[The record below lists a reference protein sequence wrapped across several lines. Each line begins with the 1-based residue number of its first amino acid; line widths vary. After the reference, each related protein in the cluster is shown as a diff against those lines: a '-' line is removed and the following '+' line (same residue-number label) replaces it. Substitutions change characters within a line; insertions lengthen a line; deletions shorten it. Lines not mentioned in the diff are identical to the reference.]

1 MTGIENG
8 LIWWRGDDRLGESC
22 RLETR
27 PATAVARL
35 CCDIESH
42 DPGCFAG
49 PGGNRRWNRASPRKL
64 RQLLHHVEA
73 GDRSAVD
80 RLFAA
85 VYQELRT
92 LAGQFFRRE
101 PEGNTLQPTAL
112 VHEAYV
118 KLVDQAG
125 VDWHGRTHFFA
136 VAAQAMRRIL
146 VDHARR
152 RGAAK
157 RGGRGKRVQLDAD
170 LLPGIAPN
178 DDLLAVDEALT
189 KLAELDPRQAQLVE
203 LRFFAGLS
211 VAEAAEV
218 LGMSKRSAEREW
230 TMVRAWLRRELSES
244 DPKDP
249 HVGRT
254 F

>member
-1 MTGIENG
+1 MGS
-8 LIWWRGDDRLGESC
+8 GESSKITD
-22 RLETR
+22 L
-27 PATAVARL
+27 
-35 CCDIESH
+35 
-42 DPGCFAG
+42 
-49 PGGNRRWNRASPRKL
+49 L
-64 RQLLHHVEA
+64 RHLEA

-80 RLFAA
+80 RLFSA
-85 VYQELRT
+85 VYQELRS

-101 PEGNTLQPTAL
+101 PAGITLQPTAL
-112 VHEAYV
+112 VNEAYV

-157 RGGRGKRVQLDAD
+157 RGGQGKRVLLDAD
-170 LLPGIAPN
+170 LLPGMSP
-178 DDLLAVDEALT
+178 DEDLLAVDECLA

-203 LRFFAGLS
+203 LRFFGGLS
-211 VAEAAEV
+211 VEEAAEV

-230 TMVRAWLRRELSES
+230 TMVRAWLRRELGGS
-244 DPKDP
+244 DSP
-249 HVGRT
+249 
-254 F
+254 